1 MSFKYDIEKFKIIP
15 DYFQKMAIE
24 DWKDFVSTTATIST
38 VINFMTGLQVS
49 AKVLPTKNCSSSSER
64 VTHNSRRNVTKS
76 LEGLSERI
84 SEVLCNKNNDSIETV
99 IVQHFYRTRAVV
111 GLTWTGTPSCSCTRC
126 ATRTSWPETAPSE
139 WRSPAGCKNKTMLPM
154 PKVIVR
160 I

>member
-49 AKVLPTKNCSSSSER
+49 AKVLHTKNCSSTSER
-64 VTHNSRRNVTKS
+64 VTHNLRRNVTKS

-84 SEVLCNKNNDSIETV
+84 SEVLCNKNNDSIEKTFFSLLFGDPL
-99 IVQHFYRTRAVV
+99 Q
-111 GLTWTGTPSCSCTRC
+111 GTIAFFC
-126 ATRTSWPETAPSE
+126 E
-139 WRSPAGCKNKTMLPM
+139 
-154 PKVIVR
+154 
-160 I
+160 